1 MSDLKCVKSNEQ
13 VLDAISLFLGNR
25 DDVRQRLLVRL
36 NEIRTKLESS
46 KYFKQHEVSTKTILS
61 LRF

>member
-46 KYFKQHEVSTKTILS
+46 KYFKQHEVSTI
-61 LRF
+61 

>member
-46 KYFKQHEVSTKTILS
+46 TYFKQHEVSTENNNSI
-61 LRF
+61 